1 MDMDKF
7 ENAVDRALNEIPQ
20 ALKKHIDNV
29 RIIIQDFPDQ
39 ETLDFFGIDSPYGLL
54 GLYSGIPTKER
65 SFFSPGGT
73 LPNQIYLYR
82 IPILRLAGPT
92 KPAQEIIRETLLHE
106 IGHHFGFGEQELR
119 DLEEEG
125 I

>member
-1 MDMDKF
+1 MDMDTF
-7 ENAVDRALNEIPQ
+7 EDAIDGAMSEIPSE
-20 ALKKHIDNV
+20 LKKYIDNV
-29 RIIIQDFPDQ
+29 RIIIQDFPDP
-39 ETLDFFGIDSPYGLL
+39 ETLEFFGIDSPYGLL

-92 KPAQEIIRETLLHE
+92 KPAQEIIKETLLHE
-106 IGHHFGFGEQELR
+106 IGHHFGFEEEELR
-119 DLEEEG
+119 ALEEEG